1 MYSVMTKMAATCGVD
16 RKGTRAGGEVGRG
29 EVGGGGGGGG
39 GKERGGERLHECK
52 HNCVKMQ

>member
-16 RKGTRAGGEVGRG
+16 REGARAGGEVGGG
-29 EVGGGGGGGG
+29 EVGGGGGG